1 MFTYGTTAEY
11 SVGLVILIL
20 ASKDSVDG
28 VVSNIR
34 KDPISGEKPLRL
46 PPDIAG
52 SQIISI
58 VDDLYIASILCIE
71 KRFTNA

>member
-11 SVGLVILIL
+11 SVGLVMLIL
-20 ASKDSVDG
+20 ASKESVDF
-28 VVSNIR
+28 VLSNIR
-34 KDPISGEKPLRL
+34 SDPISGEKPFRL

-58 VDDLYIASILCIE
+58 ADGVYIASIHDMK